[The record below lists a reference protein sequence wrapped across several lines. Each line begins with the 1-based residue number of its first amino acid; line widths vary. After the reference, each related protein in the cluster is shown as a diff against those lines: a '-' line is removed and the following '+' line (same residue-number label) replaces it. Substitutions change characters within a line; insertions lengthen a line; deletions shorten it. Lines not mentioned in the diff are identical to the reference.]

1 MKSQIVMPIAIVV
14 ILIAVLIPLPSIVLD
29 LLISANI
36 SLSVVILLSS
46 VYLLNPVQFSSFPSI
61 LLLTTLF
68 RLSLNIAS
76 TRLIL
81 LHGSTG
87 MNAAGGVIQA
97 FGQFVVGGNYAVGI
111 VIFLV
116 LIVIQYVVINHGAV
130 RISEVHAGCVAGQAA
145 GDRCGYEC
153 WNHRSTRSARAPSGD
168 RQGG

>member
-1 MKSQIVMPIAIVV
+1 MKSQIAMPIAIVI
-14 ILIAVLIPLPSIVLD
+14 ILIAVLVPLPAIILD

-61 LLLTTLF
+61 LLMTTLF

-81 LHGSTG
+81 LHGPDG
-87 MNAAGGVIQA
+87 MGAAGGVIQA

-111 VIFLV
+111 
-116 LIVIQYVVINHGAV
+116 
-130 RISEVHAGCVAGQAA
+130 
-145 GDRCGYEC
+145 
-153 WNHRSTRSARAPSGD
+153 
-168 RQGG
+168 